1 MDDRGNM
8 IREGNQNAIYKRQK
22 ECRTYATKSHFS
34 DVETNL

>member
-22 ECRTYATKSHFS
+22 ECRKKEKGMKLHIEMNSK
-34 DVETNL
+34 